1 MATLDGLN
9 IIEADEVNSSVITFN
24 NYLNGIS
31 PTIFNNISG
40 TTSNIQLQLDNLTSG
55 TYTSSVGFTFNDNS
69 TLGFRVSNTTYDY
82 LDINANTY
90 SNITTPQLNINT
102 GDGGVKFY
110 SYDFT
115 SYPAITLNEKI
126 FEIFTDGA
134 SGATDFV
141 RSYIDFYTE
150 NQYNVNLT
158 CSNIIQT
165 NIIQRNLNANNS
177 GSCDLFRNATINDE
191 IVIGSN
197 VSTTSL
203 EGQAVNI
210 NADITNFNYDVN
222 FIAHIDF
229 TGSVTFDNTTT
240 FNSTA
245 YFNSPI
251 IGSSA
256 GFTSLGADS
265 ITIDG
270 ANGLNTKKLYLTNT
284 LGTSNEY
291 SEIVMTSINLIF
303 DIKNGGSGNATNI
316 YFKTVNASNLASNTL
331 ILENNKIT
339 LNNPTTIDGLLSVFN
354 GMTFSS
360 SSSASNAITN
370 LYKIYF
376 DNNYGNEKII
386 FYNNGSANQNYSMGV
401 LADTLYFNTP
411 NYHAFYVN
419 GIGNTPVLSLTSSG
433 ANFTGLIYAPSLQL
447 KGVGSNV
454 FQLGNLLTPN
464 CLNIDYQGV
473 LSTTGKLISSG
484 GIWVNGASGMLMNA
498 NNSGTNQNLRISDV
512 DALPSSTGVSNIQI
526 GCNQGQITTGSNNT
540 TLGCVAGPYIT
551 TGSSNTAIG
560 YNALYD
566 SNLSSSGGGITGNTC
581 LGAGATV
588 TATNCN
594 YSTCVGWNSKT
605 SKSNST
611 SLGYNSVATLDNQ
624 IMLGTSAET
633 VYCSGNP
640 SGGNT
645 PNTSLVVASNITLG
659 SGSVIPTTGQI
670 GNIIYGSA
678 SGMTAGVSGAVNAI
692 SSLNLTAGTWILNGQ
707 VGFQSNAAVALAIQT
722 YMVSFAKNNSTVG
735 MAQEV
740 KFGNGNNIA
749 YTGYGNVNIGQFFSS
764 SLSQVIQITTA
775 TNFTLTLYIVYTGS
789 AQISNIGSYFYGTR
803 IA

>member
-40 TTSNIQLQLDNLTSG
+40 TTSNIQLQIDNLASG
-55 TYTSSVGFTFNDNS
+55 TYTSSTGFTFNDSNS
-69 TLGFRVSNTTYDY
+69 NGFYVASPHYNY
-82 LDINANTY
+82 LDFEPAGN
-90 SNITTPQLNINT
+90 SSITLPQLNINT

-134 SGATDFV
+134 SGVTDFV

-165 NIIQRNLNANNS
+165 NIIQRNLTANNA

-210 NADITNFNYDVN
+210 NSPLTCNSSLICASTTTFNSSVDCN
-222 FIAHIDF
+222 S
-229 TGSVTFDNTTT
+229 SVTFDNTTT

-251 IGSSA
+251 VGSSA
-256 GFTSLGADS
+256 GFTALGADS

-303 DIKNGGSGNATNI
+303 NIKNGGSGNATNI

-339 LNNPTTIDGLLSVFN
+339 LNNPTHIDGLISAFN

-370 LYKIYF
+370 LYKLYF
-376 DNNYGNEKII
+376 DNNYGHEKII
-386 FYNNGSANQNYSMGV
+386 LYNNGNANLNYTIGV

-411 NYHAFYVN
+411 NYHSFYVN

-447 KGVGSNV
+447 NGVGSNV

-484 GIWVNGASGMLMNA
+484 GIWVNGSSGIYMNA
-498 NNSGTNQNLRISDV
+498 NKTVNEQNLRISNT
-512 DALPSSTGVSNIQI
+512 DALPSSTGARNIQI
-526 GCNQGQITTGSNNT
+526 GCNQGQITTGTNNT
-540 TLGCVAGPYIT
+540 TLGTTAGPYIT
-551 TGSSNTAIG
+551 TGNGNTCIG
-560 YNALYD
+560 YNAMYGDGGL
-566 SNLSSSGGGITGNTC
+566 SSGGGGVSGNTMI
-581 LGAGATV
+581 GAGANI
-588 TATNCN
+588 TAIKD
-594 YSTCVGWNSKT
+594 YSTCIGWNAKCNH
-605 SKSNST
+605 SNSV
-611 SLGYNSVATLDNQ
+611 SLGYNAVATLANQ

-633 VYCSGNP
+633 VYC
-640 SGGNT
+640 
-645 PNTSLVVASNITLG
+645 PNKLVVNSNITLSSTNTSWTFPSHIG
-659 SGSVIPTTGQI
+659 SITS
-670 GNIIYGSA
+670 
-678 SGMTAGVSGAVNAI
+678 
-692 SSLNLTAGTWILNGQ
+692 
-707 VGFQSNAAVALAIQT
+707 VALATSKNLTVNGTQYNIIQYTIPQAGVYLIQSQACCIFGTNANTSLFNFSISTTSATIDTFFHTSVALPPISGHQQFSQLTKTVQVTNTTTIFYMVASSSNNTTIPYLNDNLT
-722 YMVSFAKNNSTVG
+722 YMTF
-735 MAQEV
+735 
-740 KFGNGNNIA
+740 
-749 YTGYGNVNIGQFFSS
+749 
-764 SLSQVIQITTA
+764 
-775 TNFTLTLYIVYTGS
+775 
-789 AQISNIGSYFYGTR
+789 TR